1 MADPTKLQI
10 DVIIKAASALSNSK
24 KLDSAI
30 NSLSDNLNKA
40 DRSTNK
46 LTRATTQLNPAVK
59 RVADDANRL
68 RAELAVLSGS
78 GEATENDFVRLQ
90 TRSRLLAEEL
100 QYLGKRT
107 DLTVKDMNAL
117 GASANKVASV
127 NRNVT
132 GSLSTLTNQV
142 TTVGRGFGGTTNAAI
157 NLNRVIQ
164 DLPFGIMGI
173 ANNMEGALFSIRAV
187 TAGTTGL
194 TAGIKAVAT
203 AMLTGPGALLTA
215 ITVIPTAL
223 IMLQRHL
230 GKAKDGVG
238 ELKDVVDT
246 AVSAFK
252 DLENAANSIMFGDT
266 ISNQI
271 AESEKN
277 VDRLNLI
284 IDSLQKK
291 MQESE
296 QRAIRSG
303 NVFTVPFKAIAS
315 YFNTIGDEAE
325 KYEEILKG
333 FQEARLKEQAK
344 INGLKV
350 VEKEETSAI
359 AEQERI
365 AAKMLEQRAKEAEA
379 YVDRMLKYQQLLNTM
394 RINPSRIM
402 RGGSVSPETDLP
414 TLKFNLPS
422 DNLLPQD
429 AVDNLTKANMD
440 IVNSFN
446 MVKTAASSTF
456 DFLANTNTSQVFV
469 DYTNA
474 MVNSLMSLANGF
486 GQIVAGAERPF
497 DILLNIVADFAGQ
510 LGQYTVG
517 IGVAQLAIKK
527 SFANPAAAIAAGTAL
542 IALSGAVRQITANYG
557 SGSTTAG
564 GMVSTNAFT
573 PNQNQLSANLYINGR
588 QLQTEQ
594 RFTNLR
600 SNQLGF

>member
-10 DVIIKAASALSNSK
+10 DVIIQSAQALSKIN
-24 KLDSAI
+24 KLNKSVD
-30 NSLSDNLNKA
+30 SLSGTMKQADTSTAKLNQ
-40 DRSTNK
+40 STK
-46 LTRATTQLNPAVK
+46 QLNPAV
-59 RVADDANRL
+59 RALSDQANRM
-68 RAELAVLSGS
+68 RASLAVLSAS
-78 GEATENDFVRLQ
+78 GEATEKDFINLK
-90 TRSRLLAEEL
+90 TESSLLAERINE
-100 QYLGKRT
+100 LGKRSG
-107 DLTVKDMNAL
+107 LTVKEMNAL
-117 GASANKVASV
+117 GAAANKTASV
-127 NRNVT
+127 NRNVNN
-132 GSLSTLTNQV
+132 SLSTLTNQV
-142 TTVGRGFGGTTNAAI
+142 TTVGHGFGGTTNAAI

-164 DLPFGIMGI
+164 DLPYGIMGV

-194 TAGIKAVAT
+194 TAGIKAVAA
-203 AMLTGPGALLTA
+203 AMFTGPGALLTA

-238 ELKDVVDT
+238 ELKDVVDS
-246 AVSAFK
+246 AVSAFR
-252 DLENAANSIMFGDT
+252 DLENAANDVLFGDT

-277 VDRLNLI
+277 VERFNQI

-291 MQESE
+291 LEESE

-344 INGLKV
+344 INGLKII
-350 VEKEETSAI
+350 EKEETSAI
-359 AEQERI
+359 AEQERL
-365 AAKMLEQRAKEAEA
+365 AAMMLEQRAKEAEA
-379 YVDRMLKYQQLLNTM
+379 YVDRMLKYQQLLKDM
-394 RINPSRIM
+394 RISPSRIM
-402 RGGSVSPETDLP
+402 RGQAVEPASDIDAGFNVNADLYNP
-414 TLKFNLPS
+414 DQLKAFTQAN
-422 DNLLPQD
+422 QD
-429 AVDNLTKANMD
+429 IVDGFKMVKASAVD
-440 IVNSFN
+440 
-446 MVKTAASSTF
+446 TF
-456 DFLANTNTSQVFV
+456 GFLADVNTSQVFV

-474 MVNSLMSLANGF
+474 MTNSLMSLADGF
-486 GQIVAGAERPF
+486 GQIVAGASRPF
-497 DILLNIVADFAGQ
+497 DILLGIVADFAGQ
-510 LGQYTVG
+510 LGRYTVG

-542 IALSGAVRQITANYG
+542 IALSGAVRSMTANYG
-557 SGSTTAG
+557 GGASAASGALSSRAI
-564 GMVSTNAFT
+564 T

-594 RFTNLR
+594 QFTNLR